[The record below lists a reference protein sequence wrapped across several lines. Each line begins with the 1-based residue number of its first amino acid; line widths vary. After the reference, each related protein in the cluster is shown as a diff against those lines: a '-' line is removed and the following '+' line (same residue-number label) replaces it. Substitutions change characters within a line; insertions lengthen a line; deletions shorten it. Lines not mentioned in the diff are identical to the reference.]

1 MLQQKCQFLFRPMQE
16 SLGRGI
22 TIRSWV
28 AAYYEDALVG
38 AIACRLE
45 LQKDFS
51 AKVQSLAMLH
61 ASRML
66 VPGDWLPDLLVLD
79 LLLMCCRCTS

>member
-1 MLQQKCQFLFRPMQE
+1 VSHSGPACVAEAQGCNW
-16 SLGRGI
+16 
-22 TIRSWV
+22 TICSRF
-28 AAYYEDALVG
+28 AAYYDDALIG

-45 LQKDFS
+45 LQKDFT
-51 AKVQSLAMLH
+51 AKVQALAMLH